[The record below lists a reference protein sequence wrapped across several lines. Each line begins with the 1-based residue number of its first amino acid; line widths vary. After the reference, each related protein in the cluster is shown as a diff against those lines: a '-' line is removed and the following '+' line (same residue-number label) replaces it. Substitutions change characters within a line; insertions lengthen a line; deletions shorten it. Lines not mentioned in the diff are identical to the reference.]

1 MHVFLPCHHEGDQAG
16 NTEGTPMTDRPTN
29 WAGNV
34 VFHPARLHH
43 PTSIDEVQRIV
54 AGSEQ
59 VRVLGSGHSFNA
71 IADTTGD
78 QISLASMP
86 PLSRIDAERSTVT
99 VGGGVRYGELAP
111 QLHRA
116 GYALHNLGSLPHI
129 CIAGATATG
138 THGSGVTNGNLATA
152 VRALELVTASG
163 DIVTLEFGGD
173 DFAGAVVGLGMLGIA
188 TSVTLAIEPT
198 FAVAQYVYDDL
209 SFAEFVA
216 HLDTTM
222 SAAYSV
228 SVFTDWRA
236 PVMNQLW
243 IKHRIDPSTPWQQ
256 RGDAR
261 WLDAP
266 VANGPR
272 HPVPGVDPAACTEQ
286 GGVPGP
292 WHERLPHFRL
302 DFTPSSGDELQ
313 SEYFVP
319 RESAV
324 AAVTAISSIAHLIAP
339 VLQITELRTIAAD
352 ELWLSPAYRRDS
364 FAIHFTWIS
373 DFAAVAPVL
382 AAVEEQLAPF
392 DARPHWGKVFSMNAD
407 VVRGR
412 HERLPDFSE
421 LVARFDPT
429 GKFRNAFVDRYI
441 PR

>member
-1 MHVFLPCHHEGDQAG
+1 
-16 NTEGTPMTDRPTN
+16 
-29 WAGNV
+29 
-34 VFHPARLHH
+34 
-43 PTSIDEVQRIV
+43 
-54 AGSEQ
+54 
-59 VRVLGSGHSFNA
+59 
-71 IADTTGD
+71 
-78 QISLASMP
+78 
-86 PLSRIDAERSTVT
+86 
-99 VGGGVRYGELAP
+99 GGVRYGELAP
-111 QLHRA
+111 PLHRA

-152 VRALELVTASG
+152 VRALEVVTASG
-163 DIVTLEFGGD
+163 DLVTLGFGD
-173 DFAGAVVGLGMLGIA
+173 RDFAGSVVALGMLGIV

-209 SFAEFVA
+209 SLSEFSA
-216 HLDTTM
+216 HLDATM

-228 SVFTDWRA
+228 SVFTDWRG
-236 PVMNQLW
+236 PVMNQVW
-243 IKHRIDPSTPWQQ
+243 MKHRIDASTPWQV
-256 RGDAR
+256 GPGAR

-266 VANGPR
+266 VADGPR

-319 RESAV
+319 REAAV
-324 AAVTAISSIAHLIAP
+324 AAVRAVSSIAHLIAP

-392 DARPHWGKVFSMNAD
+392 DARPHWGKVFSRNPD

-412 HERLPDFSE
+412 YQRMSDFSA
-421 LVARFDPT
+421 LVDRFDPA
-429 GKFRNAFVDRYI
+429 GKFRNEFVDRFV
-441 PR
+441 PLAAGAS